1 VHALRKIHAAL
12 ASDGGLLVD
21 TQPVS
26 GQPRVA
32 ATGAEL
38 GRLDMR
44 EWVGTIEA
52 VDERLAE
59 TIAGGLFELR
69 HEECFIVADSFDDGR
84 KCLETASGWRET
96 RVPASLASRLEATQT
111 IVTVEQEVRLRLLGR
126 PG

>member
-12 ASDGGLLVD
+12 ASGGGLLVD

-26 GQPRVA
+26 VQPRVA
-32 ATGAEL
+32 TMGAEL

-44 EWVGTIEA
+44 EWVSTIEA

-69 HEECFIVADSFDDGR
+69 HEERFMVTDSFDDGR
-84 KCLETASGWRET
+84 DCLETASGWRET
-96 RVPASLASRLEATQT
+96 RVPKSLVSQLEATQT
-111 IVTVEQEVRLRLLGR
+111 TVTVEQEVRLRLLGR